1 MRRLCLIDH
10 LETYLEAAYFDL
22 LVASLARFESFPYSF
37 GLAEL
42 AERCTVEVRWRAML
56 CLAEQLEYKVD
67 SCPLHDLDLLTT
79 NFVGSPRLS
88 VWLVGLAE
96 LMAVPLGPAYMP
108 LEKFDSALVYSVEN
122 PMLVSYGLQGK
133 PPVTAQMMAC

>member
-10 LETYLEAAYFDL
+10 LETYLEAVYFDL
-22 LVASLARFESFPYSF
+22 LVASLARFESYLYSF

-56 CLAEQLEYKVD
+56 GLVEDLECKVD

-96 LMAVPLGPAYMP
+96 LVAVPLSSAYMP
-108 LEKFDSALVYSVEN
+108 LEKLDSALVYSDEI
-122 PMLVSYGLQGK
+122 PMLVSSGLQGMA
-133 PPVTAQMMAC
+133 PVTAQMMAC